1 MTEKA
6 SRDQFVGPHLSNGD
20 RAAVRL
26 ADGTLVEGY
35 WYNGAV
41 LDEPREPSQSAYTL
55 DAVFA
60 SHNPP
65 AIKLNATFWPNRPP
79 APWRICKLDGEWRIE
94 RRLTDGYE
102 TWCRFDSSAEAFGAF
117 AAGGA
122 R

>member
-6 SRDQFVGPHLSNGD
+6 SRDQFIGPHVFDGD

-35 WYNGAV
+35 IYDGQ
-41 LDEPREPSQSAYTL
+41 LHDEPPDSGSANSHFGRGGRTEPWRIQL
-55 DAVFA
+55 DA
-60 SHNPP
+60 P
-65 AIKLNATFWPNRPP
+65 FWPNHPP
-79 APWRICKLDGEWRIE
+79 APWRIRKRDGEWRIE
-94 RRLTDGYE
+94 KCQTHGYE
-102 TWCRFDSSAEAFGAF
+102 TWCRFDEGPEAFAAF